1 MEQAVAGTSFFW
13 TKKFQ
18 ESAAFV
24 IFAILVSLTFALAF
38 IPYAYQAGD
47 IALHI
52 EYAKTIRHFSDI
64 SSPHFLL
71 QILLIGV
78 NGATGIGYEAA
89 TILIMALCYGGMAVI
104 IAKRLRRIAPQAKLA
119 GVFAVSASVLV
130 ASHIFLQ
137 TAFVHNF
144 YYGYVSPVVYH
155 NPTQTLCKIFSVV
168 IVYAYF
174 ALSFDERKSAALL
187 VVLPLAIV
195 LSALAKP
202 SFLIVFLPCAFAVE
216 IARATRSSWREV
228 ARNLALFVLPAL
240 IVLVF
245 QYRMNFSAS
254 GAGIGFSPFE
264 VFGGAKD
271 VLLKF
276 PASIFFPVIASW
288 VLYRAGGFTKK
299 LAFAWF
305 LYGVGMFVGFCIV
318 ETGPRLMHG
327 NFAWTAQ
334 VVTFVLY
341 IESAISLG
349 AIEWRKALPAWCAFG
364 LHVIFG
370 AIWFATPYFMLVGT
384 YW

>member
-13 TKKFQ
+13 TKKLQ
-18 ESAAFV
+18 ERTAFL
-24 IFAILVSLTFALAF
+24 IFAIFVSLAFALAF

-52 EYAKTIRHFSDI
+52 EYAKKIHQFSDI

-104 IAKRLRRIAPQAKLA
+104 VAKRLRRVAPQVKLA

-137 TAFVHNF
+137 TAFAHNF

-155 NPTQTLCKIFSVV
+155 NPTQTLCKIFSVL
-168 IVYAYF
+168 IIYAYF
-174 ALSFDERKSAALL
+174 ALSFDKRRNAALL
-187 VVLPLAIV
+187 VILPLAIV

-216 IARATRSSWREV
+216 IARATRSSWKEV
-228 ARNLALFVLPAL
+228 ARPLALFVLPAL
-240 IVLVF
+240 IVLAF
-245 QYRMNFSAS
+245 QYQMNFSSS
-254 GAGIGFSPFE
+254 GAGIGFSPFK

-276 PASIFFPVIASW
+276 PASTFFPVIAAA
-288 VLYRAGGFTKK
+288 VLYRVGGFTKK

-341 IESAISLG
+341 IESAISLA
-349 AIEWRKALPAWCAFG
+349 AIEWERVSPAWCAFG

>member
-1 MEQAVAGTSFFW
+1 MEQVVARTSISL
-13 TKKFQ
+13 TKKLP
-18 ESAAFV
+18 EVVAFV
-24 IFAILVSLTFALAF
+24 VFAISVSLVFALAF

-52 EYAKTIRHFSDI
+52 EYAKTIRQFSDI

-78 NGATGIGYEAA
+78 NYATDIGYEAA
-89 TILIMALCYGGMAVI
+89 TILIMALCYGAMAVI
-104 IAKRLRRIAPQAKLA
+104 VAKRLRHGAPRVKIVEA
-119 GVFAVSASVLV
+119 FAVSASVLV

-137 TAFVHNF
+137 TAFAHNF

-155 NPTQTLCKIFSVV
+155 NPTQTLCKLFSVV

-174 ALSFDERKSAALL
+174 AISFDRRESAALQAI
-187 VVLPLAIV
+187 LPVAIV

-202 SFLIVFLPCAFAVE
+202 SFLIVFLPCAFVVE
-216 IARATRSSWREV
+216 ISRAKRSSWQEIV
-228 ARNLALFVLPAL
+228 RNLSLFVLPAL
-240 IVLVF
+240 VVLAF

-254 GAGIGFSPFE
+254 GAGIGFAPFK

-276 PASIFFPVIASW
+276 PASILFPVISAW
-288 VLYRAGGFTKK
+288 VLYRTGEFTKK

-305 LYGVGMFVGFCIV
+305 LYVVGMFVGFCIV

-334 VVTFVLY
+334 VVTFILY
-341 IESAISLG
+341 IESAISLCS
-349 AIEWRKALPAWCAFG
+349 IEWRKALPAWCAFG

-370 AIWFATPYFMLVGT
+370 VIWFATPYFMRVGT

>member
-1 MEQAVAGTSFFW
+1 MEQAVARTSLFW

-18 ESAAFV
+18 ESVAFV
-24 IFAILVSLTFALAF
+24 FFATVVSLAFALAF

-52 EYAKTIRHFSDI
+52 EYAKKIHQFSDI

-78 NGATGIGYEAA
+78 NDATGIGYEAA
-89 TILIMALCYGGMAVI
+89 TTLIMGLSYGCMAVI
-104 IAKRLRRIAPQAKLA
+104 VAKRLRRAAPQAKLA
-119 GVFAVSASVLV
+119 GVFVVSASVLV

-137 TAFVHNF
+137 TALAHNF

-168 IVYAYF
+168 IIYAYF
-174 ALSFDERKSAALL
+174 ALFFDERKSSALL
-187 VVLPLAIV
+187 VILPLSIV

-228 ARNLALFVLPAL
+228 ARNLALFILPAL
-240 IVLVF
+240 IVLAF
-245 QYRMNFSAS
+245 QYRMNFSTS
-254 GAGIGFSPFE
+254 GSGIGFSPFK

-276 PASIFFPVIASW
+276 PASIFFPVIAAW
-288 VLYRAGGFTKK
+288 VLHRVDGFTKK
-299 LAFAWF
+299 LAFVWF

-318 ETGPRLMHG
+318 ETGPRIMHG

-334 VVTFVLY
+334 VVTFILY

-349 AIEWRKALPAWCAFG
+349 AIEWEKAFPAWCAFG